1 MRSMIWDYWE
11 GEKKVNLKC
20 QQVSNQVKSKITKKN
35 MIISRNSIEINRKLE
50 QLNNKDII
58 TKES

>member
-1 MRSMIWDYWE
+1 MIWDYWE